1 MHTSASLLLICQ
13 CWLCVA
19 EIYKGILKV
28 WGKQRII
35 ASHIKKKN
43 CFIFDSRCHSFK
55 NCISYFLLKR
65 NSNGSVP
72 LMTPC
77 CEE

>member
-19 EIYKGILKV
+19 EIHKGILKV

-35 ASHIKKKN
+35 ASHIKKKTALYL
-43 CFIFDSRCHSFK
+43 IPDA
-55 NCISYFLLKR
+55 ILLKIALVISFSR
-65 NSNGSVP
+65 EI
-72 LMTPC
+72 LMAVFL
-77 CEE
+77 